1 VDVVDELNSLLKSS
15 FNILNMFSPQEQNA
29 RINGD
34 GHSIDDLETIK
45 QLRDENS
52 SLKER

>member
-1 VDVVDELNSLLKSS
+1 MFALQQLNAAS
-15 FNILNMFSPQEQNA
+15 
-29 RINGD
+29 NGD
-34 GHSIDDLETIK
+34 YTIDDHETIIK